1 MTIEHDSAY
10 IGGSVVNS
18 LAHQKLLSLRQREA
32 DAHWSAVAKERMN
45 AELAKNKRA
54 PRVAV
59 MSKAAKKD
67 NEHQEQ
73 IQLKKYRDAA
83 IMEFISLSGN
93 ETDWKPESDAPP
105 PNPKSQ
111 DDFAKQAGIPAGH
124 YKELEAGNVVM
135 TLDDAVKIAR
145 AFHIDMA
152 TFLLPDVDNLEKSK
166 YFDLQPIDGKHGPIY
181 MYEWVLWILGYRP
194 LPGQDKKIWRKTTS
208 MPAAYIHGVHGG
220 RERDKEVRDAELD
233 RIQNSIV
240 SAYEVLDKKTPR
252 KKGGVAL
259 TPFQTSTSLETFTLK
274 HSQRIIKATLG
285 VATRMKVAFETGP
298 KNQGLRA
305 KRDKFSDSIGIIRD
319 RIVEVVTALLALG
332 RD

>member
-1 MTIEHDSAY
+1 
-10 IGGSVVNS
+10 
-18 LAHQKLLSLRQREA
+18 
-32 DAHWSAVAKERMN
+32 
-45 AELAKNKRA
+45 
-54 PRVAV
+54 
-59 MSKAAKKD
+59 
-67 NEHQEQ
+67 
-73 IQLKKYRDAA
+73 
-83 IMEFISLSGN
+83 
-93 ETDWKPESDAPP
+93 
-105 PNPKSQ
+105 
-111 DDFAKQAGIPAGH
+111 
-124 YKELEAGNVVM
+124 
-135 TLDDAVKIAR
+135 
-145 AFHIDMA
+145 
-152 TFLLPDVDNLEKSK
+152 
-166 YFDLQPIDGKHGPIY
+166 
-181 MYEWVLWILGYRP
+181 
-194 LPGQDKKIWRKTTS
+194 
-208 MPAAYIHGVHGG
+208 MPAAYINGVHGG

-259 TPFQTSTSLETFTLK
+259 TPFQTSTSREIFTLK